1 MDLKQLS
8 ESLAAR
14 IASFRTEQMD
24 ASSGEVVVVVERD
37 LCMVHIKEAL
47 SPSERILARS
57 EGGQALL
64 QRFNNRLFNEGSV
77 PSIKDE
83 VACTLKRKVLDVQT
97 SLSPLTGSLV
107 VVFMLDQ
114 LAEVPQP

>member
-8 ESLAAR
+8 DSLAAR
-14 IASFRTEQMD
+14 IASFREEDMGTR
-24 ASSGEVVVVVERD
+24 SGEVVVVVERD
-37 LCMVHIKEAL
+37 LCMIHIKEAL

-57 EGGQALL
+57 ETGQALL
-64 QRFNNRLFNEGSV
+64 QRFNNRLFNEGSE

-83 VACTLKRKVLDVQT
+83 VASTLKRKVLDVQT

-107 VVFMLDQ
+107 VVFMLGQ
-114 LAEVPQP
+114 IAEPQA